1 MCIRKRISGSD
12 KRDNLS
18 VCSCSKDSALY
29 NTTKRIYRRY
39 VTCCHGNSR
48 ENKDFEKETEK
59 KGLGTP
65 ATRASIIEKLV
76 FSKYA
81 IRKGKQIS
89 CTEDGK
95 LLIEVVPDY
104 LKSAALTA
112 EWENKLLE
120 MEKGNLTDQSFLEGI
135 KGMVMLLISDCRK
148 LSSEQTHKFD
158 TRKSIGTCPVCGN
171 PVYGGKKNFYCSN
184 RDCSFVLWKENN
196 FLEKMGKTMDEAIA
210 TALLQKGRVTMTD
223 LYSAKKNKYFNADLV
238 MEIEDGKARFQLE
251 FPKNTTRKKEN

>member
-1 MCIRKRISGSD
+1 
-12 KRDNLS
+12 
-18 VCSCSKDSALY
+18 
-29 NTTKRIYRRY
+29 
-39 VTCCHGNSR
+39 
-48 ENKDFEKETEK
+48 
-59 KGLGTP
+59 
-65 ATRASIIEKLV
+65 
-76 FSKYA
+76 
-81 IRKGKQIS
+81 
-89 CTEDGK
+89 
-95 LLIEVVPDY
+95 
-104 LKSAALTA
+104 
-112 EWENKLLE
+112 
-120 MEKGNLTDQSFLEGI
+120 
-135 KGMVMLLISDCRK
+135 MVMLLISDCRK

-196 FLEKMGKTMDEAIA
+196 FLEKMGKTMDKAIA

>member
-1 MCIRKRISGSD
+1 METAG
-12 KRDNLS
+12 
-18 VCSCSKDSALY
+18 
-29 NTTKRIYRRY
+29 
-39 VTCCHGNSR
+39 
-48 ENKDFEKETEK
+48 NKDFEKETEK

-251 FPKNTTRKKEN
+251 FAKNTTRKKEN

>member
-1 MCIRKRISGSD
+1 METAG
-12 KRDNLS
+12 
-18 VCSCSKDSALY
+18 
-29 NTTKRIYRRY
+29 
-39 VTCCHGNSR
+39 
-48 ENKDFEKETEK
+48 NKDFEKETEK

-112 EWENKLLE
+112 ERENKLLE

-171 PVYGGKKNFYCSN
+171 PVYVERRISIAPIVIVPLFCGKKIT
-184 RDCSFVLWKENN
+184 
-196 FLEKMGKTMDEAIA
+196 FLKKWVKRWMKQ
-210 TALLQKGRVTMTD
+210 LQRHFCKRAG
-223 LYSAKKNKYFNADLV
+223 
-238 MEIEDGKARFQLE
+238 
-251 FPKNTTRKKEN
+251 

>member
-1 MCIRKRISGSD
+1 METAG
-12 KRDNLS
+12 
-18 VCSCSKDSALY
+18 
-29 NTTKRIYRRY
+29 
-39 VTCCHGNSR
+39 
-48 ENKDFEKETEK
+48 NKDFEKETEK

-158 TRKSIGTCPVCGN
+158 TT
-171 PVYGGKKNFYCSN
+171 
-184 RDCSFVLWKENN
+184 
-196 FLEKMGKTMDEAIA
+196 AIY
-210 TALLQKGRVTMTD
+210 L
-223 LYSAKKNKYFNADLV
+223 
-238 MEIEDGKARFQLE
+238 
-251 FPKNTTRKKEN
+251 

>member
-1 MCIRKRISGSD
+1 MATDQYKYEEISVQVEVKVNYSRRREEDSAVWMETLWGVFQEWPRNGYGRILCIRKRISGSD

-39 VTCCHGNSR
+39 VTCCHGNSQEIR
-48 ENKDFEKETEK
+48 TFEKETEK
-59 KGLGTP
+59 ERSWNTGNKSVH
-65 ATRASIIEKLV
+65 REKLV

-81 IRKGKQIS
+81 IEKGKQIS

-120 MEKGNLTDQSFLEGI
+120 MEKEIWRI
-135 KGMVMLLISDCRK
+135 KV
-148 LSSEQTHKFD
+148 F
-158 TRKSIGTCPVCGN
+158 
-171 PVYGGKKNFYCSN
+171 
-184 RDCSFVLWKENN
+184 
-196 FLEKMGKTMDEAIA
+196 
-210 TALLQKGRVTMTD
+210 
-223 LYSAKKNKYFNADLV
+223 
-238 MEIEDGKARFQLE
+238 
-251 FPKNTTRKKEN
+251 